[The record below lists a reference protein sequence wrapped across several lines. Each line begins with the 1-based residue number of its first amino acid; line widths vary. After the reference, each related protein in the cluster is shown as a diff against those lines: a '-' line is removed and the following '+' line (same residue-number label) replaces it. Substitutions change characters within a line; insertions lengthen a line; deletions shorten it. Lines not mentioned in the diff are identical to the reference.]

1 MTEAL
6 DLTSAREVAGD
17 RSTITHISWEAPIK
31 SVGFIEYLIF
41 SSRANIFPANIQL
54 LAWLSVQNA
63 ASYVS

>member
-6 DLTSAREVAGD
+6 DPTSAREVAGD
-17 RSTITHISWEAPIK
+17 RTTITYVSWDIK
-31 SVGFIEYLIF
+31 SVSFIEYLIF
-41 SSRANIFPANIQL
+41 SSGANIFQANIQL